1 MGKTPDHGVKEAREG
16 WEEML
21 ACETRALAPFCLADE
36 FCGYSL
42 SGIQALKKRQT
53 ASSLPHFLVT
63 ETKHEPNT
71 EPSPT
76 NTQPQEKRQL
86 SQ

>member
-1 MGKTPDHGVKEAREG
+1 
-16 WEEML
+16 ML
-21 ACETRALAPFCLADE
+21 ARETRALAPFCLADD

-42 SGIQALKKRQT
+42 FGIQALKKRQT
-53 ASSLPHFLVT
+53 ASSLPHLLVT

-86 SQ
+86 SQR

>member
-1 MGKTPDHGVKEAREG
+1 
-16 WEEML
+16 ML

>member
-1 MGKTPDHGVKEAREG
+1 MGKTPDHRVKEAREG

>member
-1 MGKTPDHGVKEAREG
+1 
-16 WEEML
+16 ML
-21 ACETRALAPFCLADE
+21 ACAKRTLAPFCLASD

-42 SGIQALKKRQT
+42 FEIQALKKRQT
-53 ASSLPHFLVT
+53 ASSFPHLVVT

-76 NTQPQEKRQL
+76 NTEPQEKQKLFQRLFNEPKIRSFKLQN
-86 SQ
+86 

>member
-1 MGKTPDHGVKEAREG
+1 MLARE
-16 WEEML
+16 
-21 ACETRALAPFCLADE
+21 TRTLAPFCLADD

-42 SGIQALKKRQT
+42 FGIQALKIRQT
-53 ASSLPHFLVT
+53 ASSLPHLVT

-76 NTQPQEKRQL
+76 NKQPQEKRQL
-86 SQ
+86 SQR